1 MDFKIAKVLDDCKV
15 VMNAGSNRK
24 ISNGQKYLIYQL
36 SDEEIIDPDTNK
48 SLGFLEIVKG
58 TGTVTHVQDN
68 MATLESCEREKSSK
82 IIRRSGLQKKLKLP
96 SNLLMI
102 LRSEIFSSVLIDV
115 HQNCFYNYINR

>member
-15 VMNAGSNRK
+15 VMNAGSNHK

-82 IIRRSGLQKKLKLP
+82 IIRRSGIWGGSAEEVETSVKPFDDPQVGDLLKRV
-96 SNLLMI
+96 N
-102 LRSEIFSSVLIDV
+102 
-115 HQNCFYNYINR
+115 

>member
-1 MDFKIAKVLDDCKV
+1 MAFKIAKVLDSYKV
-15 VMNAGSNRK
+15 VMNAGSNQK

-68 MATLESCEREKSSK
+68 MATLEACEREKSSK
-82 IIRRSGLQKKLKLP
+82 IIHRSVILGGATEEVEASIKPFDNPQVGDLLKRV
-96 SNLLMI
+96 N
-102 LRSEIFSSVLIDV
+102 
-115 HQNCFYNYINR
+115 